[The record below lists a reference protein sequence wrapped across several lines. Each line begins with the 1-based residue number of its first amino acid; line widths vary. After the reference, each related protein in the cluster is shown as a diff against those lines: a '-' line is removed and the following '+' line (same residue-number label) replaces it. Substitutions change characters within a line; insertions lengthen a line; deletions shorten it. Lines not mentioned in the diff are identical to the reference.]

1 MSFFFVMITG
11 AGVQELARDCF
22 LTPPTSLKDG
32 GNIEGP
38 EGTAGTT
45 WTVEPTGTVE
55 TLWIW
60 EPLFLNREINRIGG
74 ALRTEGP
81 RLLDY

>member
-1 MSFFFVMITG
+1 MSSFSVTITEAG
-11 AGVQELARDCF
+11 ARELARDCF

-38 EGTAGTT
+38 VWTADTV
-45 WTVEPTGTVE
+45 WTVEPTWTVE
-55 TLWIW
+55 TQWIW
-60 EPLFLNREINRIGG
+60 EPLFLNREKSRIGG
-74 ALRTEGP
+74 ALRTDGP